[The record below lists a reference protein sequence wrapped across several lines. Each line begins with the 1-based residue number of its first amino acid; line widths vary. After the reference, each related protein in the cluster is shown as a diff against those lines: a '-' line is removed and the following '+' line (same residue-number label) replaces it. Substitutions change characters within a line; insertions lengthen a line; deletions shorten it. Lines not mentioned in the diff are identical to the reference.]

1 MTNDKDGNRLSSR
14 RRGLWVGLTLMA
26 VAGVTALSA
35 AQAHGFPG
43 GGGGWRHGGGGPG
56 EFMQGRIQRML
67 DKVGATDAQ
76 KAHIKAIWDGVRPEL
91 KALHE
96 QKAGLRK
103 QIAQTVAAPTI
114 DTAKV
119 EQLRQQSVQLVDKT
133 SVVLTRGLVATAAVL
148 TPDQRKQVLAE
159 MEKHH
164 RGHGPNSDGDGSR

>member
-1 MTNDKDGNRLSSR
+1 MTNDKDGNKLISR

-26 VAGVTALSA
+26 VAGVTALST
-35 AQAHGFPG
+35 AQAHGFP

-56 EFMQGRIQRML
+56 EFMQRRIQRML

-76 KAHIKAIWDGVRPEL
+76 KAQIKAIWDGVKPEM

-96 QKAGLRK
+96 QKEQLRK
-103 QIAQTVAAPTI
+103 QIAQTAAAPTI
-114 DTAKV
+114 DTARI

-133 SVVLTRGLVATAAVL
+133 SVVLTRGLVGTAQVL

-164 RGHGPNSDGDGSR
+164 GHGPNSDGDGNR